1 MTTFEEICS
10 SPEAHWEFFTC
21 RARTCLICYRQTG
34 CKLERAA
41 FRMNMKARRERMFLE
56 GS

>member
-1 MTTFEEICS
+1 MTTFQAICS

-34 CKLERAA
+34 CKLELSG
-41 FRMNMKARRERMFLE
+41 FRKNMKNRREQLFLE
-56 GS
+56 KK